1 MIPTAPLRL
10 ATGLALAAFVLAACT
25 ATPPITSPSASPAPS
40 TSTTPS
46 GTGTSTTTPSPSP
59 TLDAD
64 QTAAL
69 EVARRYSAALAKIRS
84 TPIYSEQRMIRL
96 LKPLAHDDTIQAN
109 LNFMAH
115 WRAKGWR
122 DSGTITTLSE
132 ETSKSDVPSPG
143 ATRVTVT
150 FCRDQSRAE
159 VVDAQGKRV
168 TAQAA
173 QFPDFIRS
181 TYDVRR
187 LAEAKTFKVYEI
199 GGEEVDG
206 CAQ

>member
-1 MIPTAPLRL
+1 MVPTTPLLL
-10 ATGLALAAFVLAACT
+10 ATGLILAAFGLGACT
-25 ATPPITSPSASPAPS
+25 ATPPTTSSSARPGTSA
-40 TSTTPS
+40 STTPS
-46 GTGTSTTTPSPSP
+46 GPGTTTVTP
-59 TLDAD
+59 TPTPTMDAD

-69 EVARRYSAALAKIRS
+69 EVARGYSAALSKTRS

-96 LKPLAHDDTIQAN
+96 LKPLAHDDMIQAN
-109 LNFMAH
+109 LNFMAQ

-122 DSGTITTLSE
+122 DSGTITTVSE
-132 ETSKSDVPSPG
+132 EASKADGLSTG
-143 ATRVTVT
+143 ATRVIVT
-150 FCRDQSRAE
+150 FCRDQSKAE
-159 VVDAQGKRV
+159 VVNAQGKRV

-206 CAQ
+206 CE